1 MLSLYHLQYSVRGM
15 QTAQSSMWEPVSQAV
30 VALRVCTL
38 TIVTVAAYCATVGYL
53 EIKENLPN

>member
-15 QTAQSSMWEPVSQAV
+15 QTAMWEPVSQAV